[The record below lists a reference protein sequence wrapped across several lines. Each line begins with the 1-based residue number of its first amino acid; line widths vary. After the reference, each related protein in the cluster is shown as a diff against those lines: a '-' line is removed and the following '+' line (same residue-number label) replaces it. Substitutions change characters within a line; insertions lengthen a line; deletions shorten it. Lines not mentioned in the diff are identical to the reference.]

1 MLSVSIYVISH
12 FLEQG
17 HSLNFR
23 EKIKSMNKRF
33 VITVFSLLMIIAKSG
48 VADQFTLPVQLDYS
62 LIKKAL
68 ITQLYKGAGNTA
80 ELWNDKQ
87 GCSYLKLSDPQ
98 VSGQSGQIKLVN
110 NLQARFGTGMAGQC
124 VTMFE
129 WGGILETLQQPT
141 INSAQSVLSLPI
153 TKVTATDREGR
164 SISNNQIQELI
175 NRFVE
180 PKLSAVK
187 IDLNK
192 SRADIEK
199 TVTEFLPKENVAEV
213 KTLLD
218 TLKFSGVDANSNGVA
233 IKLDFTAPTKLAAKK
248 SAAPLT
254 DAEQKQ
260 WQASWQE
267 WDKFLS
273 KAIQQASND
282 TQSQELR
289 DTLMEILLES
299 RSSFQA
305 GLKEHD
311 ASGDD
316 PVRVFFTHT
325 WQRLAPQ
332 LKTLAKDL
340 PEIQGL
346 RYMTFIA
353 ATDVIY
359 ELENIGAPFGLDISS
374 DGLRKL
380 ARILIAGKEEHSEAK

>member
-1 MLSVSIYVISH
+1 
-12 FLEQG
+12 
-17 HSLNFR
+17 
-23 EKIKSMNKRF
+23 MNKRF
-33 VITVFSLLMIIAKSG
+33 VITFFSLLMIVAKSSI
-48 VADQFTLPVQLDYS
+48 ANQYTLPVQLDYS

-68 ITQLYKGAGNTA
+68 ITQIYKGAGNTA

-98 VSGQSGQIKLVN
+98 VSGQTGQIKLLN
-110 NLQARFGTGMAGQC
+110 NLQARFGTGMGGQC

-129 WGGILETLQQPT
+129 WSGVLETLQQPT
-141 INSAQSVLSLPI
+141 ISSAQSVLSLPI
-153 TKVTATDREGR
+153 TKVTATDTNGR

-175 NRFVE
+175 NRFVK
-180 PKLSAVK
+180 PKLSSVK
-187 IDLNK
+187 IDLNE
-192 SRADIEK
+192 SRVDIEK
-199 TVTEFLPKENVAEV
+199 TVTEFLPKENIAEI
-213 KTLLD
+213 KELLKS
-218 TLKFSGVDANSNGVA
+218 LKFSSADANSTGVA
-233 IKLDFTAPTKLAAKK
+233 IKLDFNAPAKLVVKK

-254 DAEQKQ
+254 DAEQQQ

-273 KAIQQASND
+273 KAIQQASDD
-282 TQSQELR
+282 TQSPELR

-311 ASGDD
+311 ANGDD

-332 LKTLAKDL
+332 LKMLAKEL

-380 ARILIAGKEEHSEAK
+380 ARILIAGKEQQAEAK

>member
-1 MLSVSIYVISH
+1 MNKCSVIS
-12 FLEQG
+12 
-17 HSLNFR
+17 
-23 EKIKSMNKRF
+23 
-33 VITVFSLLMIIAKSG
+33 VFSLLMIFAKSG

-80 ELWNDKQ
+80 ELWNDRQ
-87 GCSYLKLSDPQ
+87 GCSYLKLSDPEI
-98 VSGQSGQIKLVN
+98 SGQNGQIKLLN
-110 NLQARFGTGMAGQC
+110 NLQARFGTGLGGQC
-124 VTMFE
+124 VTIFE
-129 WGGILETLQQPT
+129 WGGVLETLQQPT

-153 TKVTATDREGR
+153 TKVTASDREGR
-164 SISNNQIQELI
+164 SVSNNQIQELI

-187 IDLNK
+187 IDLNE

-199 TVTEFLPKENVAEV
+199 TVTEFLPKENATEV
-213 KTLLD
+213 KEMLN
-218 TLKFSGVDANSNGVA
+218 TLKFSSADANDNGVA
-233 IKLDFTAPTKLAAKK
+233 IKLAFDAPAKVAAKK
-248 SAAPLT
+248 PAAPLS

-260 WQASWQE
+260 WQDNWQE
-267 WDKFLS
+267 WDAFFS
-273 KAIQQASND
+273 KAIQQASDD
-282 TQSQELR
+282 TQSPELR

-299 RSSFQA
+299 RSAFQA

-316 PVRVFFTHT
+316 PVRLFFTQT

-332 LKTLAKDL
+332 LKTLAKEL

-359 ELENIGAPFGLDISS
+359 ELENIGSPFGLEISS
-374 DGLRKL
+374 DGLRRL
-380 ARILIAGKEEHSEAK
+380 ARILIAGKQQHAEAR

>member
-1 MLSVSIYVISH
+1 MALLIMGC

-17 HSLNFR
+17 QSFNFL
-23 EKIKSMNKRF
+23 EKIKFMNKRF
-33 VITVFSLLMIIAKSG
+33 VITIFSLLMIVAKSS
-48 VADQFTLPVQLDYS
+48 VANQYTLPVQLDYS

-68 ITQLYKGAGNTA
+68 ITQVYKGAGNTA

-98 VSGQSGQIKLVN
+98 VSGQTGQIKLLN
-110 NLQARFGTGMAGQC
+110 NLQARFGTGMGGQC

-129 WGGILETLQQPT
+129 WSGVLETLQQPT
-141 INSAQSVLSLPI
+141 ISSAQSVLSLPI
-153 TKVTATDREGR
+153 TKVTATDTNGR

-175 NRFVE
+175 NRFVK

-187 IDLNK
+187 IDLNE
-192 SRADIEK
+192 SRVDIEK

-213 KTLLD
+213 KELLKS
-218 TLKFSGVDANSNGVA
+218 LKFSSADANSTGVA
-233 IKLDFTAPTKLAAKK
+233 IKLDFTAPAKLVVKK

-254 DAEQKQ
+254 DAEQQQ

-273 KAIQQASND
+273 KAIQQASDD

-311 ASGDD
+311 ANGDD

-332 LKTLAKDL
+332 LKTLAKEL

-380 ARILIAGKEEHSEAK
+380 ARILIAGKEQHAEAK

>member
-1 MLSVSIYVISH
+1 M
-12 FLEQG
+12 
-17 HSLNFR
+17 
-23 EKIKSMNKRF
+23 
-33 VITVFSLLMIIAKSG
+33 TVFSLLMVFARSG

-80 ELWNDKQ
+80 ELWNDRQ
-87 GCSYLKLSDPQ
+87 GCSYLKLSDPE
-98 VSGQSGQIKLVN
+98 VSGQNSQIKLLN
-110 NLQARFGTGMAGQC
+110 NLQARFGTGLGGQC
-124 VTMFE
+124 VTIFE
-129 WGGILETLQQPT
+129 WGGVLETLQQPT

-153 TKVTATDREGR
+153 TKVTASDQEGR
-164 SISNNQIQELI
+164 SVSNDKLQELI

-187 IDLNK
+187 IDLNE

-199 TVTEFLPKENVAEV
+199 TVTEFLPKKNAAEV
-213 KTLLD
+213 KEMLN
-218 TLKFSGVDANSNGVA
+218 TLKFSSADANDKGVA
-233 IKLDFTAPTKLAAKK
+233 IKLTFNAPAKAVAKK
-248 SAAPLT
+248 PAAALS

-260 WQASWQE
+260 WQANWQE
-267 WDKFLS
+267 WDQFFS
-273 KAIQQASND
+273 KAIQQASDD
-282 TQSQELR
+282 TQSPELR

-299 RSSFQA
+299 RSAFQA

-316 PVRVFFTHT
+316 PVRLFFTQT

-332 LKTLAKDL
+332 LKTLAAEL

-353 ATDVIY
+353 ATDVVY

-374 DGLRKL
+374 EGLRRL
-380 ARILIAGKEEHSEAK
+380 ARILIAGKQQHAEAK

>member
-1 MLSVSIYVISH
+1 MKQCS
-12 FLEQG
+12 
-17 HSLNFR
+17 
-23 EKIKSMNKRF
+23 
-33 VITVFSLLMIIAKSG
+33 VITVFSLLLIFAKSG

-68 ITQLYKGAGNTA
+68 ITQLYKGAGNSA

-87 GCSYLKLSDPQ
+87 GCSHLTVSDPQ
-98 VSGQSGQIKLVN
+98 VSGQKGQIKLVN
-110 NLQARFGTGMAGQC
+110 NLQARFGTNMNGQC
-124 VTMFE
+124 ITLFE

-141 INSAQSVLSLPI
+141 INSAQSVLSLPL
-153 TKVTATDREGR
+153 TKLTATDRQGR
-164 SISNNQIQELI
+164 SVSNNKIQELI

-180 PKLSAVK
+180 PKLSAIK
-187 IDLNK
+187 IDLNE

-213 KTLLD
+213 KQLLN
-218 TLKFSGVDANSNGVA
+218 TLKFSSAEANDKGVA
-233 IKLDFTAPTKLAAKK
+233 IKLAFNAPAKPADK
-248 SAAPLT
+248 KPAAPLSE
-254 DAEQKQ
+254 AEQKQ
-260 WQASWQE
+260 WQANWQE
-267 WDKFLS
+267 WDTFLN
-273 KAIQQASND
+273 KAIQQAYDD
-282 TQSQELR
+282 TQSQALR

-299 RSSFQA
+299 RSAFQA
-305 GLKEHD
+305 GLKDHD
-311 ASGDD
+311 VNGDD
-316 PVRVFFTHT
+316 PVRVFFTQT

-332 LKTLAKDL
+332 LNTLAKEL

-380 ARILIAGKEEHSEAK
+380 ARILIAGKEQHAEAK

>member
-1 MLSVSIYVISH
+1 
-12 FLEQG
+12 
-17 HSLNFR
+17 
-23 EKIKSMNKRF
+23 MNKYWAT
-33 VITVFSLLMIIAKSG
+33 TVFSLLMIFATDS
-48 VADQFTLPVQLDYS
+48 VADQFNLPVQLDYS

-87 GCSYLKLSDPQ
+87 GCSYLKLSDPRI
-98 VSGQSGQIKLVN
+98 SGQEGQIKLVN
-110 NLQARFGTGMAGQC
+110 NLQARFGTGLGGQC
-124 VTMFE
+124 VTLFE
-129 WGGILETLQQPT
+129 WGGVLETLQQPT

-153 TKVTATDREGR
+153 TQVTASDREGR
-164 SISNNQIQELI
+164 TVTNDKLQALI
-175 NRFVE
+175 KRFAE

-187 IDLNK
+187 IDLNE

-199 TVTEFLPKENVAEV
+199 TVTEFLPKENAAEV
-213 KTLLD
+213 KEMLNS
-218 TLKFSGVDANSNGVA
+218 LKFSSADANDNGVA
-233 IKLDFTAPTKLAAKK
+233 IKLAFNAPAKAATKKPAAAL
-248 SAAPLT
+248 S

-260 WQASWQE
+260 WQANWQE
-267 WDKFLS
+267 WDAFLS
-273 KAIQQASND
+273 KAIQQASD
-282 TQSQELR
+282 DAKSPELR

-299 RSSFQA
+299 RSAFQA

-311 ASGDD
+311 ANGDD
-316 PVRVFFTHT
+316 PVRVFFTRT

-332 LKTLAKDL
+332 LKTLAKEL

-359 ELENIGAPFGLDISS
+359 ELENRGTPFGLDISS

-380 ARILIAGKEEHSEAK
+380 ARILIAGKQQQAEAK

>member
-1 MLSVSIYVISH
+1 MNKCSVIS
-12 FLEQG
+12 
-17 HSLNFR
+17 
-23 EKIKSMNKRF
+23 
-33 VITVFSLLMIIAKSG
+33 VFSLLMIFAKSG

-80 ELWNDKQ
+80 ELWNDRQ

-98 VSGQSGQIKLVN
+98 VGGQNGQIRLVN
-110 NLQARFGTGMAGQC
+110 NLQARFGTGLGGQC
-124 VTMFE
+124 VTIFE
-129 WGGILETLQQPT
+129 WAGILETLQQPT
-141 INSAQSVLSLPI
+141 INAAQSVLSLPI
-153 TKVTATDREGR
+153 TKVTASDREGH
-164 SISNNQIQELI
+164 SVSNSQLQELI

-187 IDLNK
+187 IDLNE

-199 TVTEFLPKENVAEV
+199 TVTEFLPKENATEV
-213 KTLLD
+213 KEILN
-218 TLKFSGVDANSNGVA
+218 TLKFSSADANENGVA
-233 IKLDFTAPTKLAAKK
+233 IKLAFDAPAKVVDK
-248 SAAPLT
+248 KPATPLS

-260 WQASWQE
+260 WQANWQE
-267 WDKFLS
+267 WDAFFS
-273 KAIQQASND
+273 KAIQQASD
-282 TQSQELR
+282 DAQSPELR

-299 RSSFQA
+299 RSAFQA

-311 ASGDD
+311 ANGED
-316 PVRVFFTHT
+316 PVRVFFTQT

-332 LKTLAKDL
+332 LKTLAKEL

-353 ATDVIY
+353 ATDVLY

-374 DGLRKL
+374 AGLRRL
-380 ARILIAGKEEHSEAK
+380 ARILIAGKQQHAEAR